1 MHRFNQL
8 LAFGD
13 SIVAGCEINLDW
25 GQHFSLYLKGKV
37 TLEEVDNQSKP
48 FAFPALVADKLDI
61 PCYNFA
67 LSGGSNDR
75 SIRLLIREI
84 TKHPSSLVLFGYT
97 CTDRKEFYY
106 PDKGKFIGRDSDN
119 FIQTGIQWERHKHE
133 FGKIHHPIN
142 KTFVEEFS
150 RPYNNIRDVM
160 FCVDSICKSHSATVI
175 HIPIF
180 KEELPN
186 DIKNILDFGNKTN
199 FYEYCLNKGYQY
211 TERWHFEQLAHEDVG
226 QLILNHIKHLQ

>member
-1 MHRFNQL
+1 MKKFDSI

-13 SIVAGCEINLDW
+13 SIVAGCEINSKW
-25 GQHFSLYLKGKV
+25 GEYFSLYLQGKIS
-37 TLEEVDNQSKP
+37 LEDVDQQSKP
-48 FAFPALVADKLDI
+48 FAFPALVSNKLNI

-75 SIRLLIREI
+75 SLRLLIREI
-84 TKHPSSLVLFGYT
+84 IKYPDSLVLFGYT

-119 FIQTGIQWERHKHE
+119 FIQTGMQWERHKHE
-133 FGKIHHPIN
+133 FKKICHPIN

-160 FCVDSICKSHSATVI
+160 FCVDSICKSYSATVI

-186 DIKNILDFGNKTN
+186 DIENVLGFKNKTN
-199 FYEYCLNKGYQY
+199 FYEYCLDKGYQY
-211 TERWHFEQLAHEDVG
+211 TERWHFEQSAHDDVG
-226 QLILNHIKHLQ
+226 QLILNYIKKF